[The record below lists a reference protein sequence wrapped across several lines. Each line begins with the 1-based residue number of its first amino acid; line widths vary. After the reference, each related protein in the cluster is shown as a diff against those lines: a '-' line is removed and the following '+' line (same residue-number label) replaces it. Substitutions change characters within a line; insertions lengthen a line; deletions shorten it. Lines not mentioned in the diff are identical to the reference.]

1 MPPNPM
7 RPERTALAKA
17 ALLTATA
24 AAALLLVP
32 PSGAQPQGG
41 LRVSLGTLPDGWSS
55 RDTSGIYEG
64 GVWELRAPGDYFKG
78 TATVTVTTETAA
90 NFARMLQDIA
100 AGVPP
105 ETGVVN
111 FRVSEVT
118 FQGIPALRYQFDQP
132 AMPEIE
138 FQGQF
143 QEGFLFETAGH
154 YIFVSGVATGPSIE
168 RWTGEMR
175 QAFAALRFPG
185 GTIGGQAATPGWLPG
200 TAPAWTAWLPTVAQ
214 GLGGIG
220 PLPGPETLA
229 QALAGILAPGVLAAI
244 LGALGGVR
252 TPGAGDG
259 GFGLGFS
266 GGSHVLSDGKTYH
279 DGQRYTFGDGVE
291 YVMRNG
297 VLHPLR
303 TLEDGERFTDPDG
316 SRRIW
321 QDGRAWMETDWE
333 QQAATTDRYARQH
346 AADWA
351 EESTRLNPEL
361 VEFNRRWDEKMKWLD
376 NLHTMERGILYGG
389 DEMDVLKDRGPG
401 GGFRGKIEELIGR
414 FQETG
419 EIDRESYARTQRVYG
434 MARQGQILDH
444 SAAHTNSE
452 IFANTMREGTERMI
466 HEIVRGTDVE
476 GNRSYKSMAL
486 RALVNVL
493 TVGKAELVYTPANSV
508 YTMKE
513 LVEAGTSTKEIGR
526 QLLRDVMVG
535 EIYGTVFGHGMRKV
549 GSVAGRV
556 GGRIAE
562 MTTHRFPE
570 ATRVVTNKV
579 RSVVDTLTRERRS
592 PFAPKV
598 QPPPRIPPKVSP
610 SAGRAAQPH
619 KPPGATKPANA
630 SQRRQSWAEAKKQGC
645 RKVDEFEK
653 ALKSG
658 DPEQVRKAALDVQGD
673 KQALW
678 EINRRGN
685 DVKGGMNREMSAVYS
700 QSDKAT
706 IDRLARKYG
715 VNPNDIEVY
724 NPTNPT
730 KSVKVGA
737 DRDITYRM
745 RAKPGDVIPVPD
757 PKNPAK
763 VIYRKVRPGETAW
776 VDVPFADAQ
785 AIYNEE
791 FYKAAGGAEYAP
803 DMSAAQFAEHMD
815 QLCTNRLHA
824 EAYGRHA
831 GDLRVAMSEPG
842 MAFSDPQQ
850 VGKAMGYKA
859 DHWYQASEKIRATNP
874 AQGETFMAEGMRQ
887 TTKQYRNQVGRRAAA
902 LRDAGFDVKIDP
914 KLERAIEIMS
924 LPESHGV
931 SPSTVESML
940 DKMGYT
946 PSQVSQEIGQTVEML
961 QVLKPTK

>member
-1 MPPNPM
+1 MKPD
-7 RPERTALAKA
+7 RTAWTKS
-17 ALLTATA
+17 ALLAA
-24 AAALLLVP
+24 AVAAALLLVP
-32 PSGAQPQGG
+32 PPCAAQQQNG
-41 LRVSLGTLPDGWSS
+41 LQVSLGPLPEGWKSQ
-55 RDTSGIYEG
+55 DTSGIYEG

-78 TATVTVTTETAA
+78 TATVTVTTETPAD
-90 NFARMLQDIA
+90 FARMLQDIA

-185 GTIGGQAATPGWLPG
+185 GTVGGQAATPGWLPG
-200 TAPAWTAWLPTVAQ
+200 TAPSWTTWLPREAE

-244 LGALGGVR
+244 LGALGGVGS
-252 TPGAGDG
+252 PVAGDG

-291 YVMRNG
+291 YV
-297 VLHPLR
+297 
-303 TLEDGERFTDPDG
+303 
-316 SRRIW
+316 I
-321 QDGRAWMETDWE
+321 
-333 QQAATTDRYARQH
+333 
-346 AADWA
+346 
-351 EESTRLNPEL
+351 TRLNPEL

-570 ATRVVTNKV
+570 ATRVVTDKV

-630 SQRRQSWAEAKKQGC
+630 SQRRQSWAEARKQGC

-706 IDRLARKYG
+706 IERLARKYG
-715 VNPNDIEVY
+715 VNPDDIEVF

-745 RAKPGDVIPVPD
+745 RAKPGDMIPVPD

-776 VDVPFADAQ
+776 VDVPYADAQ

-791 FYKAAGGAEYAP
+791 FYKAAGGAGYAP

-887 TTKQYRNQVGRRAAA
+887 TTKQYRNQVGRRVAA

-914 KLERAIEIMS
+914 KLEHAIEIMS

-961 QVLKPTK
+961 QVLKPTR